1 MKLNSN
7 AMIQKFRTI
16 NILTCFPAFL
26 CPSACVYEDKNRII
40 FMLNFATFL
49 FTEYDN
55 INIFLHQ
62 SFWPLLVSHGWKT
75 DMWLSMVSPQW
86 SHPKTFLKHFL
97 PISRL
102 VMIWKPS
109 GISKEFT
116 QGQRSKVALQTV
128 KTEVFYSLTS
138 KSSACVLLTSI
149 TWWYL
154 SLFPLPFFLLI
165 LS

>member
-62 SFWPLLVSHGWKT
+62 SF
-75 DMWLSMVSPQW
+75 
-86 SHPKTFLKHFL
+86 
-97 PISRL
+97 
-102 VMIWKPS
+102 
-109 GISKEFT
+109 
-116 QGQRSKVALQTV
+116 
-128 KTEVFYSLTS
+128 
-138 KSSACVLLTSI
+138 
-149 TWWYL
+149 
-154 SLFPLPFFLLI
+154 
-165 LS
+165 